1 MNKKNARLFLITTM
15 LFIMSSV
22 SAFAA
27 ETDIATVNAEK
38 FGVLTILP
46 PLVAIVLAFVT
57 KNVIVSLV
65 LGVMSGGFLLNLNGM
80 NVFSALF
87 SSFLDLVDRA
97 IAALADPWNA
107 GIILQVLAIGGV
119 INLVAKMGGAK
130 AIAEALAKK
139 AKNARSAHL
148 ITWASGLLVFFD
160 DYANSLIIGPMMR
173 PVTDKMKI
181 SRERLAFVIELNVH
195 AEFSGRNDLLID
207 GQKFSG
213 NAQYNY
219 KNKVMHHGTLLFSS
233 EINDLSNALK
243 VKPSKFQGKSVKSV
257 KSRVTN
263 ISSHLDKEMTVLEFK
278 DYLMNF
284 INKRDENSH
293 FYELNDKDVES
304 INKLVEEKYSTWE
317 WNFGYSPKYS
327 LYNEVK
333 YPGGNLEFSLYVHDG
348 LIKDIKF
355 FGDFFGKEDISF
367 IENKLRNVKHNEYS
381 IKSALEDVDINNYF
395 LNCNIDILVSGIMG
409 AK

>member
-1 MNKKNARLFLITTM
+1 MLLINNTNTNAYFNLAMEEYFLKNTNEDIFLLWQNENSIIVGKNQNTLSEINYDYVKENNIKVVRRL
-15 LFIMSSV
+15 
-22 SAFAA
+22 
-27 ETDIATVNAEK
+27 
-38 FGVLTILP
+38 
-46 PLVAIVLAFVT
+46 
-57 KNVIVSLV
+57 
-65 LGVMSGGFLLNLNGM
+65 SGGGA
-80 NVFSALF
+80 VFHDLGNINFTFISCNDNSFSDFKKFTMPIVDAL
-87 SSFLDLVDRA
+87 
-97 IAALADPWNA
+97 
-107 GIILQVLAIGGV
+107 
-119 INLVAKMGGAK
+119 K
-130 AIAEALAKK
+130 
-139 AKNARSAHL
+139 
-148 ITWASGLLVFFD
+148 
-160 DYANSLIIGPMMR
+160 
-173 PVTDKMKI
+173 
-181 SRERLAFVIELNVH
+181 ELNVN

-233 EINDLSNALK
+233 EINNLSNALK

-278 DYLMNF
+278 DYLMDF

-293 FYELNDKDVES
+293 FYELNDKDIES

-333 YPGGNLEFSLYVHDG
+333 YPGGNLEFSLDVHDG

>member
-1 MNKKNARLFLITTM
+1 MLLINNTNTNAYFNLAMEEYFLKNTNEDIFLLWQNENSIIVGKNQNTLSEINYDYVKENNIKVVRRL
-15 LFIMSSV
+15 
-22 SAFAA
+22 
-27 ETDIATVNAEK
+27 
-38 FGVLTILP
+38 
-46 PLVAIVLAFVT
+46 
-57 KNVIVSLV
+57 
-65 LGVMSGGFLLNLNGM
+65 SGGGA
-80 NVFSALF
+80 VFHDLGNINFTFISCNDNSF
-87 SSFLDLVDRA
+87 SDFKKFTMPIV
-97 IAALADPWNA
+97 
-107 GIILQVLAIGGV
+107 
-119 INLVAKMGGAK
+119 
-130 AIAEALAKK
+130 EALK
-139 AKNARSAHL
+139 
-148 ITWASGLLVFFD
+148 
-160 DYANSLIIGPMMR
+160 
-173 PVTDKMKI
+173 
-181 SRERLAFVIELNVH
+181 ELNVH

-263 ISSHLDKEMTVLEFK
+263 ISSHLDKKMTVLEFK
-278 DYLMNF
+278 DYLMDF
-284 INKRDENSH
+284 INKRDKNSH

-333 YPGGNLEFSLYVHDG
+333 YPGGNLEFSLDVHDG

>member
-1 MNKKNARLFLITTM
+1 MLLINNTNTNAYFNLAMEEYFLKNTNEDIFLLWQNENSIIVGKNQNTLSEINYDYVKENNIKVVRRL
-15 LFIMSSV
+15 
-22 SAFAA
+22 
-27 ETDIATVNAEK
+27 
-38 FGVLTILP
+38 
-46 PLVAIVLAFVT
+46 
-57 KNVIVSLV
+57 
-65 LGVMSGGFLLNLNGM
+65 SGGGA
-80 NVFSALF
+80 VFHDLGNINFTFISCNDNSF
-87 SSFLDLVDRA
+87 SDFKKFTMPIV
-97 IAALADPWNA
+97 
-107 GIILQVLAIGGV
+107 
-119 INLVAKMGGAK
+119 
-130 AIAEALAKK
+130 EALK
-139 AKNARSAHL
+139 
-148 ITWASGLLVFFD
+148 
-160 DYANSLIIGPMMR
+160 
-173 PVTDKMKI
+173 
-181 SRERLAFVIELNVH
+181 ELNVH

-263 ISSHLDKEMTVLEFK
+263 ISSHLDKKMTVLEFK
-278 DYLMNF
+278 DYLMDF

-317 WNFGYSPKYS
+317 WNFGHSPKYS

-333 YPGGNLEFSLYVHDG
+333 YPGGNVEFSLDVHDG

>member
-1 MNKKNARLFLITTM
+1 MLLINNTNTNAYFNLAMEEYFLKNTNEDIFLLWQNENSIIVGKNQNTLSEINYDYVKENNIKVVRRL
-15 LFIMSSV
+15 
-22 SAFAA
+22 
-27 ETDIATVNAEK
+27 
-38 FGVLTILP
+38 
-46 PLVAIVLAFVT
+46 
-57 KNVIVSLV
+57 
-65 LGVMSGGFLLNLNGM
+65 SGGGA
-80 NVFSALF
+80 VFHDLGNINFTFISCNDNSF
-87 SSFLDLVDRA
+87 SDFKKFTMPIV
-97 IAALADPWNA
+97 
-107 GIILQVLAIGGV
+107 
-119 INLVAKMGGAK
+119 
-130 AIAEALAKK
+130 EALK
-139 AKNARSAHL
+139 
-148 ITWASGLLVFFD
+148 
-160 DYANSLIIGPMMR
+160 
-173 PVTDKMKI
+173 
-181 SRERLAFVIELNVH
+181 ELNVH

-263 ISSHLDKEMTVLEFK
+263 ISSHLDKKMTVLEFK
-278 DYLMNF
+278 DYLMDF

-327 LYNEVK
+327 LYNELK
-333 YPGGNLEFSLYVHDG
+333 YPGGNVEFSLDVHDG

-395 LNCNIDILVSGIMG
+395 LNCNIGILVSGIMG

>member
-1 MNKKNARLFLITTM
+1 MLLINNTNTNAYFNLAMEEYFLKNTNEDIFLLWQNENSIIVGKNQNTLSEINYDYVKENNIKVVRRL
-15 LFIMSSV
+15 
-22 SAFAA
+22 
-27 ETDIATVNAEK
+27 
-38 FGVLTILP
+38 
-46 PLVAIVLAFVT
+46 
-57 KNVIVSLV
+57 
-65 LGVMSGGFLLNLNGM
+65 SGGGA
-80 NVFSALF
+80 VFHDLGNINFTFISCNDNSF
-87 SSFLDLVDRA
+87 SDFKKFTMPIV
-97 IAALADPWNA
+97 
-107 GIILQVLAIGGV
+107 
-119 INLVAKMGGAK
+119 
-130 AIAEALAKK
+130 EALK
-139 AKNARSAHL
+139 
-148 ITWASGLLVFFD
+148 
-160 DYANSLIIGPMMR
+160 
-173 PVTDKMKI
+173 
-181 SRERLAFVIELNVH
+181 ELNVH

-263 ISSHLDKEMTVLEFK
+263 ISSHLDKKMTVLEFK
-278 DYLMNF
+278 DYLMDF
-284 INKRDENSH
+284 IDKRDENSH

-327 LYNEVK
+327 LNNELK
-333 YPGGNLEFSLYVHDG
+333 YPGGNVEFSLDVHDG

>member
-1 MNKKNARLFLITTM
+1 MLLINNTNTNAYFNLAMEEYFLKNTNEDIFLLWQNENSIIVGKNQNTLSEINYDYVKENNIKVVRRL
-15 LFIMSSV
+15 
-22 SAFAA
+22 
-27 ETDIATVNAEK
+27 
-38 FGVLTILP
+38 
-46 PLVAIVLAFVT
+46 
-57 KNVIVSLV
+57 
-65 LGVMSGGFLLNLNGM
+65 SGGGA
-80 NVFSALF
+80 VFHDLGNINFTFISCNDNSF
-87 SSFLDLVDRA
+87 SDFKKFTMPIV
-97 IAALADPWNA
+97 
-107 GIILQVLAIGGV
+107 
-119 INLVAKMGGAK
+119 
-130 AIAEALAKK
+130 EALK
-139 AKNARSAHL
+139 
-148 ITWASGLLVFFD
+148 
-160 DYANSLIIGPMMR
+160 
-173 PVTDKMKI
+173 
-181 SRERLAFVIELNVH
+181 ELNVH

-263 ISSHLDKEMTVLEFK
+263 ISSHLDKKMTVLEFK
-278 DYLMNF
+278 DYLMDF

-293 FYELNDKDVES
+293 FYELNDKDIES

-333 YPGGNLEFSLYVHDG
+333 YPGGNLEFSLDVHDG

-395 LNCNIDILVSGIMG
+395 LNCNIDILISGIMG

>member
-1 MNKKNARLFLITTM
+1 MLLINNTNTNAYFNLAMEEYFLKNTNEDIFLLWQNENSIIVGKNQNTLSEINYDYVKENNIKVVRRL
-15 LFIMSSV
+15 
-22 SAFAA
+22 
-27 ETDIATVNAEK
+27 
-38 FGVLTILP
+38 
-46 PLVAIVLAFVT
+46 
-57 KNVIVSLV
+57 
-65 LGVMSGGFLLNLNGM
+65 SGGGA
-80 NVFSALF
+80 VFHDLGNINFTFISCNDNSF
-87 SSFLDLVDRA
+87 SDFKKFTMPIV
-97 IAALADPWNA
+97 
-107 GIILQVLAIGGV
+107 
-119 INLVAKMGGAK
+119 
-130 AIAEALAKK
+130 EALK
-139 AKNARSAHL
+139 
-148 ITWASGLLVFFD
+148 
-160 DYANSLIIGPMMR
+160 
-173 PVTDKMKI
+173 
-181 SRERLAFVIELNVH
+181 ELNVH

-233 EINDLSNALK
+233 EINNLSNALK

-278 DYLMNF
+278 DYLMDF

-293 FYELNDKDVES
+293 FYELNDKDIES

-327 LYNEVK
+327 LYNELK
-333 YPGGNLEFSLYVHDG
+333 YPGGNVEFSLDVHDG

>member
-1 MNKKNARLFLITTM
+1 MLLINNTNTNAYFNLAMEEYFLKNTNEDIFLLWQNENSIIVGKNQNTLSEINYDYVKENNIKVVRRL
-15 LFIMSSV
+15 
-22 SAFAA
+22 
-27 ETDIATVNAEK
+27 
-38 FGVLTILP
+38 
-46 PLVAIVLAFVT
+46 
-57 KNVIVSLV
+57 
-65 LGVMSGGFLLNLNGM
+65 SGGGA
-80 NVFSALF
+80 VFHDLGNINFTFISCNDNSF
-87 SSFLDLVDRA
+87 SDFKKFTMPIV
-97 IAALADPWNA
+97 
-107 GIILQVLAIGGV
+107 
-119 INLVAKMGGAK
+119 
-130 AIAEALAKK
+130 EALK
-139 AKNARSAHL
+139 
-148 ITWASGLLVFFD
+148 
-160 DYANSLIIGPMMR
+160 
-173 PVTDKMKI
+173 
-181 SRERLAFVIELNVH
+181 ELNVH

-263 ISSHLDKEMTVLEFK
+263 ISSHLDKDMTVLEFK
-278 DYLMNF
+278 DYLMDF

-293 FYELNDKDVES
+293 FYELNDKDIES

-327 LYNEVK
+327 LNNELK
-333 YPGGNLEFSLYVHDG
+333 YPGGNVEFSLDVHDG

>member
-1 MNKKNARLFLITTM
+1 MLLINNTNTNAYFNLAMEEYFLKNTNEDIFLLWQNENSIIVGKNQNTLSEINYDYVKENNIKVVRRL
-15 LFIMSSV
+15 
-22 SAFAA
+22 
-27 ETDIATVNAEK
+27 
-38 FGVLTILP
+38 
-46 PLVAIVLAFVT
+46 
-57 KNVIVSLV
+57 
-65 LGVMSGGFLLNLNGM
+65 SGGGA
-80 NVFSALF
+80 VFHDLGNINFTFISCNDNSF
-87 SSFLDLVDRA
+87 SDFKKFTMPIV
-97 IAALADPWNA
+97 
-107 GIILQVLAIGGV
+107 
-119 INLVAKMGGAK
+119 
-130 AIAEALAKK
+130 EALK
-139 AKNARSAHL
+139 
-148 ITWASGLLVFFD
+148 
-160 DYANSLIIGPMMR
+160 
-173 PVTDKMKI
+173 
-181 SRERLAFVIELNVH
+181 ELNVH

-278 DYLMNF
+278 DYLMDF
-284 INKRDENSH
+284 INKRDDNSH

-327 LYNEVK
+327 LNNELK
-333 YPGGNLEFSLYVHDG
+333 YPGGNVEFSLDVHDG

-367 IENKLRNVKHNEYS
+367 IEDKLRNVKHNEYS

-395 LNCNIDILVSGIMG
+395 LNCNIDILISGIMG

>member
-1 MNKKNARLFLITTM
+1 MLLINNTNTNAYFNLAMEEYFLKNTNEDIFLLWQNENSIIVGKNQNTLSEINYDYVKENNIKVVRRL
-15 LFIMSSV
+15 
-22 SAFAA
+22 
-27 ETDIATVNAEK
+27 
-38 FGVLTILP
+38 
-46 PLVAIVLAFVT
+46 
-57 KNVIVSLV
+57 
-65 LGVMSGGFLLNLNGM
+65 SGGGA
-80 NVFSALF
+80 VFHDLGNINFTFISCNDNSFSDFKKFTMPIVDAL
-87 SSFLDLVDRA
+87 
-97 IAALADPWNA
+97 
-107 GIILQVLAIGGV
+107 
-119 INLVAKMGGAK
+119 K
-130 AIAEALAKK
+130 
-139 AKNARSAHL
+139 
-148 ITWASGLLVFFD
+148 
-160 DYANSLIIGPMMR
+160 
-173 PVTDKMKI
+173 
-181 SRERLAFVIELNVH
+181 ELNVN

-263 ISSHLDKEMTVLEFK
+263 ISSHLDKKMTVLEFK
-278 DYLMNF
+278 DYLMDF

-293 FYELNDKDVES
+293 FYELNDKDIES

-327 LYNEVK
+327 LYNELK
-333 YPGGNLEFSLYVHDG
+333 YPGGNVEFSLDVHDG

>member
-1 MNKKNARLFLITTM
+1 MLLINNTNTNAYFNLAMEEYFLKNTNEDICLLWQNENSIIVGKNQNTLSEINYDYVKENNIKVVRRL
-15 LFIMSSV
+15 
-22 SAFAA
+22 
-27 ETDIATVNAEK
+27 
-38 FGVLTILP
+38 
-46 PLVAIVLAFVT
+46 
-57 KNVIVSLV
+57 
-65 LGVMSGGFLLNLNGM
+65 SGGGA
-80 NVFSALF
+80 VFHDLGNINFTFISCNDNSF
-87 SSFLDLVDRA
+87 SDFKKFTMPIV
-97 IAALADPWNA
+97 
-107 GIILQVLAIGGV
+107 
-119 INLVAKMGGAK
+119 
-130 AIAEALAKK
+130 EALK
-139 AKNARSAHL
+139 
-148 ITWASGLLVFFD
+148 
-160 DYANSLIIGPMMR
+160 
-173 PVTDKMKI
+173 
-181 SRERLAFVIELNVH
+181 ELNVH

-263 ISSHLDKEMTVLEFK
+263 ISSHLDKKMTVLEFK
-278 DYLMNF
+278 DYLMDF

-327 LYNEVK
+327 LYNELK
-333 YPGGNLEFSLYVHDG
+333 YPGGNVEFSLDVHDG